1 MSNSPFCTS
10 RVRTCLGRCV
20 LGILVVWIGCAAFG
34 QKLPDDHAADEPPH
48 PWIASAPPAFAR
60 LIDKGEVR
68 IVTDDERLQASGK
81 RALTLFYFHADHQHR
96 FQLTRVR
103 PSPSDPSQTVG
114 DIVAQIRSL
123 RLATRHTIVLEQRFQ
138 PENPWATALLHH
150 EFDHVS
156 ISTDPRFLK
165 IGKQLLQKPIRCSVT
180 WANQDGLAADAIDA
194 AIKGEM
200 SARISALERL
210 VQTNYDA
217 LDRESRDGQA
227 NLGERFRFFEELYS
241 MAWLRKCEFPYL
253 DSIRVAAQD
262 SANKE
267 VLEHYLPVD

>member
-1 MSNSPFCTS
+1 MLTTS
-10 RVRTCLGRCV
+10 AEAPTLTLHRSDG
-20 LGILVVWIGCAAFG
+20 GKEIIAIAH
-34 QKLPDDHAADEPPH
+34 PADE
-48 PWIASAPPAFAR
+48 IRVA
-60 LIDKGEVR
+60 
-68 IVTDDERLQASGK
+68 DDDRLQASGK
-81 RALTLFYFHADHQHR
+81 RALTLFYFYADYQHR

-103 PSPSDPSQTVG
+103 PSIDDPSQTLG

-123 RLATRHTIVLEQRFQ
+123 RLETRHSIVLERGFQ
-138 PENPWATALLHH
+138 PEKPWSTPLLQH

-165 IGKQLLQKPIRCSVT
+165 IGKQVLEKPMRCSVT

-200 SARISALERL
+200 SARINALERL
-210 VQTNYDA
+210 IQTNYDA

-241 MAWLRKCEFPYL
+241 MSWLRKCEFPYL
-253 DSIRVAAQD
+253 DSIRIAAQD
-262 SANKE
+262 TANKE
-267 VLEHYLPVD
+267 VLEHYLSVD